1 MKRTVLGLSIAVLAL
16 LPVSAQE
23 TRPGHGGHDTRPV
36 RDPHAGH
43 TGHAP
48 KAGALMVDT
57 DPAPKAGQPTTL
69 KLMIHEAD
77 GTMVAVFETFHEA
90 KVHLMIVRDALDQ
103 FAHVHPEVDGAGNM
117 TIRHTFPTGGV
128 YRLFADYK
136 PAKKDPAVAT
146 AEVKVAGEAPPAPK
160 LQPDAPGKVKGEG
173 LDAEITVAGSKAGAP
188 AKISFLVLDPAGKPV
203 TDLQP
208 YLGAMGHLVLISA
221 DGKEYVHVHP
231 QPKGTAAEK
240 VEFDAHFRT
249 PGVYKG
255 WGQFQRGGKVH
266 HVPFVVRVE

>member
-1 MKRTVLGLSIAVLAL
+1 MQRTIRALSIAVIAF
-16 LPVSAQE
+16 LPLSAQE
-23 TRPGHGGHDTRPV
+23 TRPGHGGHDTRPA

-43 TGHAP
+43 TGQAP
-48 KAGALMVDT
+48 KAGTLMVDT

-77 GTMVAVFETFHEA
+77 GTMVAVFETLHEA

-117 TIRHTFPTGGV
+117 TIRHTFPTAGV
-128 YRLFADYK
+128 YRLYADYK
-136 PAKKDPAVAT
+136 PVKKDPAVAT
-146 AEVKVAGEAPPAPK
+146 AEVKVAGEAPAAPK
-160 LQPDAPGKVKGEG
+160 LQPDAPGKVKGDG
-173 LDAEITVAGSKAGAP
+173 LGAEIVLSGSKTTAP
-188 AKISFLVLDPAGKPV
+188 VRISFRVLDGSDQAV

-231 QPKGTAAEK
+231 HEKGPAPEK
-240 VEFDAHFRT
+240 VEFDAHFRK

-255 WGQFQRGGKVH
+255 WGQFQRAGKVH
-266 HVPFVVRVE
+266 HVPFVLRVD